1 MFNVRHSEKD
11 KLKGGLSV
19 KRQAGYRKLGSGEGV
34 RHQLIARVSLTSVSA
49 HSLGHRTLLRD
60 AFHGGDLLHLSVHPA
75 DSAS

>member
-1 MFNVRHSEKD
+1 M
-11 KLKGGLSV
+11 
-19 KRQAGYRKLGSGEGV
+19 GSGEGV

-49 HSLGHRTLLRD
+49 HSLGHRTLLSD